1 MRGTVPIAALRPFLT
16 HCGIDPYDGAMTL
29 IEAGTRTKTA
39 QTLQTSPPPGALAV
53 EEGIAWLRLDDPGK
67 RVNTLSSRLM
77 AWFEEQIDA
86 LGALEGERPR
96 GLVIYSGKPETF
108 VAGAD
113 LEELLALEDPESVIA
128 LLQRGHELM
137 ERLAGLP
144 FPTVAAIHGA
154 CLGGGLELALACRLR
169 LATEHPKTKLGAP
182 EVQLGLIPG
191 LGGTQRLPRL
201 IGVPDAL
208 DLILTGKQ
216 VDARKARRLGLVDD
230 TCHPADLRTAAQRLV
245 REGAP
250 RSRPRPLAARAGDF
264 LARTPLGGKFV
275 WDKARAGVMAK
286 TGGHYPAP
294 LVAIDVVREGLKLP
308 LRRALDL
315 EAGAFSELVVSE
327 TAKNL
332 ISIFFTKN
340 DVEARAAKLGRKARP
355 TLPGAT
361 VGVLGAGFMGA
372 GIAQV
377 LAQKGVRIVLKDR
390 DLESVGRGYAFC
402 QQQFRE
408 RVKRR
413 RSTETEA
420 KAAMGRILPTAD
432 YDALRRVDLV
442 VEAVFEDLEVKRAV
456 IREAEAVAPEGL
468 IFASNTS
475 SIPIGK
481 LAAASRR
488 PENVVGMHFFS
499 PVAKMPLLEVIR
511 HPGTSEETLATTVE
525 LGRTMGKTVIVV
537 GDGPGFFTS
546 RVLGTMLN
554 EASWMLVEGARVD
567 QVDKAMT
574 RWGWPVGPFALMDEV
589 GLDVGAHVGE
599 VMREALGER
608 VAPPPVFQRMLDD
621 RRLGRKA
628 KRGFYL
634 YIEDG
639 KKGKGKGARPVD
651 AAVYP
656 LLGWQEAP
664 IGDEEI
670 VERCWLQMLNETAR
684 CMEEGILTNPAD
696 VDVGVIFG
704 FGFPPFRGGLL
715 READRQ
721 GLRWVV
727 DKLDGY
733 ADRHGERLRPAG
745 LLREMARKGERF
757 YGTQES

>member
-1 MRGTVPIAALRPFLT
+1 MS
-16 HCGIDPYDGAMTL
+16 L
-29 IEAGTRTKTA
+29 IEADTRTNIQA
-39 QTLQTSPPPGALAV
+39 GPPPGALAF

-67 RVNTLSSRLM
+67 RVNTLSTRLM
-77 AWFEEQIDA
+77 GWFEEQIDRLA
-86 LGALEGERPR
+86 GERPQ

-113 LEELLALEDPESVIA
+113 LEELLALQDSESVIA
-128 LLQRGHELM
+128 MLERGHELM

-144 FPTVAAIHGA
+144 FPTVAAIHGV
-154 CLGGGLELALACRLR
+154 CLGGGLELALACRR
-169 LATEHPKTKLGAP
+169 RVATEGPRTKLGFP

-208 DLILTGKQ
+208 DLILTSKQ
-216 VDARKARRLGLVDD
+216 VDARKAWRLGLVDD
-230 TCHPADLRTAAQRLV
+230 TCHPADLRTAAERLV
-245 REGAP
+245 RGGAP
-250 RSRPRPLAARAGDF
+250 KGKPRPLAARAGDL

-294 LVAIDVVREGLKLP
+294 LVAVDVIREGMKLP

-315 EAGAFSELVVSE
+315 EAGAFSELVVSD

-355 TLPGAT
+355 VGT

-390 DLESVGRGYAFC
+390 DLAAVAKGYAFC
-402 QQQFRE
+402 QQQFRD

-413 RSTETEA
+413 RSTEAEA

-432 YDALRRVDLV
+432 YDALRRADLV
-442 VEAVFEDLEVKRAV
+442 VEAVFEDLEVKRSV
-456 IREAEAVAPEGL
+456 IRETEAVAPDNL

-475 SIPIGK
+475 SIPIGR
-481 LAAASRR
+481 LAEASRR

-499 PVAKMPLLEVIR
+499 PVAKMPLVEVIH

-525 LGRTMGKTVIVV
+525 LARTMDKTVIVV

-554 EASWMLVEGARVD
+554 EAAWMLAEGASIERVD
-567 QVDKAMT
+567 RAMT

-608 VAPPPVFQRMLDD
+608 VAAPPVFQRMLED
-621 RRLGRKA
+621 RRLGRKG

-634 YIEDG
+634 YEE
-639 KKGKGKGARPVD
+639 KEGKGKGNKGAKKVD
-651 AAVYP
+651 ESVYA
-656 LLGWQEAP
+656 LLGWSETP
-664 IGDEEI
+664 VSDEEV

-684 CMEEGILTNPAD
+684 CMEEGIIKNPAD
-696 VDVGVIFG
+696 VDIGVIFG

-715 READRQ
+715 READRH
-721 GLRWVV
+721 GLPWVV
-727 DKLDGY
+727 EKLDGY
-733 ADRHGERLRPAG
+733 ADHYGERLRPAD
-745 LLREMARKGERF
+745 LLREMAERGEAFYKG
-757 YGTQES
+757 

>member
-1 MRGTVPIAALRPFLT
+1 
-16 HCGIDPYDGAMTL
+16 MTL
-29 IEAGTRTKTA
+29 IEAGPRTKTA

-355 TLPGAT
+355 TLPGTT

-413 RSTETEA
+413 RSTEAEA

>member
-1 MRGTVPIAALRPFLT
+1 MSLLEADTPT
-16 HCGIDPYDGAMTL
+16 TL
-29 IEAGTRTKTA
+29 PA
-39 QTLQTSPPPGALAV
+39 SPPSGALAI
-53 EEGIAWLRLDDPGK
+53 EDGIVWLRLDDPGK
-67 RVNTLSSRLM
+67 RVNTLSTRLM
-77 AWFEEQIDA
+77 TWFEEQLDN
-86 LGALEGERPR
+86 LYGERPR
-96 GLVIYSGKPETF
+96 GLVIFSGKPETF

-113 LEELLALEDPESVIA
+113 LEELLTLQDSESVIA
-128 LLQRGHELM
+128 MLERGHELM
-137 ERLAGLP
+137 QRLAGLP

-154 CLGGGLELALACRLR
+154 CLGGGLELALACQRR
-169 LATEHPKTKLGAP
+169 VATEHPKSKLGFP

-201 IGVPDAL
+201 VGVPDAL

-216 VDARKARRLGLVDD
+216 LDARKAWRLGLVDD
-230 TCHPADLRTAAQRLV
+230 TCHPADLRTAAERLI
-245 REGAP
+245 GGSAP
-250 RSRPRPLAARAGDF
+250 KAKKRFFASRAGDF
-264 LARTPLGGKFV
+264 LAHTPLGGKFV

-286 TGGHYPAP
+286 TGGNYPAP
-294 LVAIDVVREGLKLP
+294 LVAIDVVRDGLKLP

-340 DVEARAAKLGRKARP
+340 DVEARAAKLGRKARAV
-355 TLPGAT
+355 GT

-377 LAQKGVRIVLKDR
+377 LAQKGVSIVLKDR

-413 RSTETEA
+413 RATEPEI
-420 KAAMGRILPTAD
+420 KAAMGRILPTAG
-432 YDALRRVDLV
+432 YDALRRADLV

-456 IREAEAVAPEGL
+456 IREAEAVAPPGL

-481 LAAASRR
+481 LAEASRR

-511 HPGTSEETLATTVE
+511 HPGTSEETLATIVE
-525 LGRTMGKTVIVV
+525 LGRMMGKTVIVV

-554 EASWMLVEGARVD
+554 EASWMLTEGAGIDRVD
-567 QVDKAMT
+567 TAMT
-574 RWGWPVGPFALMDEV
+574 GWGWPVGPFALMDEV

-608 VAPPPVFQRMLDD
+608 VAPPPVFQRMIDD

-634 YIEDG
+634 YIEKDA
-639 KKGKGKGARPVD
+639 KGKGKAGKKVD
-651 AAVYP
+651 PAVYP
-656 LLGWQEAP
+656 LLGWHPSP
-664 IGDEEI
+664 ISDEEI

-684 CMEEGILTNPAD
+684 CMEEGVITNPAD
-696 VDVGVIFG
+696 VDIGVIFG

-715 READRQ
+715 READRL

-727 DKLDGY
+727 DKLESY
-733 ADRHGERLRPAG
+733 ADRHGERLRPAN
-745 LLREMARKGERF
+745 LLREMARQRESF
-757 YGTQES
+757 YKT

>member
-1 MRGTVPIAALRPFLT
+1 MSILEADSRPTPAQILQTVPPF
-16 HCGIDPYDGAMTL
+16 
-29 IEAGTRTKTA
+29 
-39 QTLQTSPPPGALAV
+39 GALAI
-53 EEGIAWLRLDDPGK
+53 EDGIAWLRLDAPGK
-67 RVNTLSSRLM
+67 RVNTLSTGLM
-77 AWFEEQIDA
+77 TWFEEKLDD
-86 LGALEGERPR
+86 LYGERPC
-96 GLVIYSGKPETF
+96 GLVIFSGKPETF

-113 LEELLALEDPESVIA
+113 LEELLTLQDSESVIA
-128 LLQRGHELM
+128 MLENGHELM
-137 ERLAGLP
+137 ERLADLP

-154 CLGGGLELALACRLR
+154 CLGGGLELALACRHR
-169 LATEHPKTKLGAP
+169 VATEHPKTKLGFP

-201 IGVPDAL
+201 IGVPDSL

-216 VDARKARRLGLVDD
+216 LDARKAWRLGLVDD
-230 TCHPADLRTAAQRLV
+230 TCHPADLRTAAERLV
-245 REGAP
+245 RGAGAAAP
-250 RSRPRPLAARAGDF
+250 KAKKRPIASRAGDF
-264 LARTPLGGKFV
+264 LAHTPLGGKFV

-355 TLPGAT
+355 SQPGAA

-377 LAQKGVRIVLKDR
+377 LAQKGVAIILKDR
-390 DLESVGRGYAFC
+390 DLDSVGRGYAFC

-413 RSTETEA
+413 RSTEPEV

-432 YDALRRVDLV
+432 YGALRRVDLV

-456 IREAEAVAPEGL
+456 IREAEAVAPPGL

-481 LAAASRR
+481 LAEASRR

-554 EASWMLVEGARVD
+554 EASWMLAEGASIDHVD
-567 QVDKAMT
+567 TAMT

-608 VAPPPVFQRMLDD
+608 VTPPPVFQKMIDD
-621 RRLGRKA
+621 HRLGRKA

-634 YIEDG
+634 YEEKEAKG
-639 KKGKGKGARPVD
+639 AKGKTKASKKVD
-651 AAVYP
+651 PSVYP
-656 LLGWQEAP
+656 LLGWHESP
-664 IGDEEI
+664 ITDEEI

-684 CMEEGILTNPAD
+684 CMEEGIITNPAD
-696 VDVGVIFG
+696 VDIGVIFG

-727 DKLDGY
+727 DKLEGY
-733 ADRHGERLRPAG
+733 ADRHGERLRPAA
-745 LLREMARKGERF
+745 LLREMARKGESF
-757 YGTQES
+757 YKV

>member
-1 MRGTVPIAALRPFLT
+1 MIP
-16 HCGIDPYDGAMTL
+16 MTL
-29 IEAGTRTKTA
+29 IEADTHMKNVQAG
-39 QTLQTSPPPGALAV
+39 SPPGALAF

-67 RVNTLSSRLM
+67 RVNTLSTRLM
-77 AWFEEQIDA
+77 GWFEEQID
-86 LGALEGERPR
+86 LLEGERPQ
-96 GLVIYSGKPETF
+96 GLVIYSGKPDTF

-113 LEELLALEDPESVIA
+113 LEELLALQDSESVIA
-128 LLQRGHELM
+128 MLQRGHELM
-137 ERLAGLP
+137 ERVAGLP
-144 FPTVAAIHGA
+144 FPTVASIHGV
-154 CLGGGLELALACRLR
+154 CLGGGLELALACRHR
-169 LATEHPKTKLGAP
+169 VATEHPKTRLGFP

-208 DLILTGKQ
+208 DLILTSKQ
-216 VDARKARRLGLVDD
+216 GDARKAKRLGLVDD
-230 TCHPADLRTAAQRLV
+230 TCHPADLRIAAERLV

-250 RSRPRPLAARAGDF
+250 KSKPRPLASRAGDL

-315 EAGAFSELVVSE
+315 EAGAFSELVVSD

-355 TLPGAT
+355 VGT
-361 VGVLGAGFMGA
+361 VGILGAGFMGA

-377 LAQKGVRIVLKDR
+377 LAQKGLPIVLKDR
-390 DLESVGRGYAFC
+390 DLAAVGRGYAFC

-413 RSTETEA
+413 RSTEAEA

-432 YDALRRVDLV
+432 YDALRRTDLV
-442 VEAVFEDLEVKRAV
+442 VEAVFEDLEIKRSV
-456 IREAEAVAPEGL
+456 IRETEAVAPDNL

-475 SIPIGK
+475 SIPIGR
-481 LAAASRR
+481 LAEASRR

-511 HPGTSEETLATTVE
+511 HPGTSEETLATIVE

-554 EASWMLVEGARVD
+554 EAAWMLAEGASIDRVD
-567 QVDKAMT
+567 RAMT

-621 RRLGRKA
+621 RRLGRKG

-634 YIEDG
+634 YEEKEG
-639 KKGKGKGARPVD
+639 KGKGKGTKKVD
-651 AAVYP
+651 ESVYG
-656 LLGWQEAP
+656 LLGWSETP
-664 IGDEEI
+664 VGDEEI

-684 CMEEGILTNPAD
+684 CMEEGIIKNPAD
-696 VDVGVIFG
+696 VDIGVIFG

-715 READRQ
+715 READRH
-721 GLRWVV
+721 GLPWVV
-727 DKLDGY
+727 EKLDGY
-733 ADRHGERLRPAG
+733 AGRYGDRLRPAD
-745 LLREMARKGERF
+745 LLREMARRGERF
-757 YGTQES
+757 YKG